1 MSSSIFQ
8 LVSNAF
14 AQTTS
19 KVSFEIHGQG
29 NGNVKVVLTA
39 KLGPVSDKASKEEK
53 ALHAAVAT
61 PLVVVGTPGDVES
74 ALLSRLDG
82 FVEQVNIGSVALEQV
97 RELASKAV
105 AAATSKAASAPAKS
119 AQKAPVVDEPDGS
132 DEEEGDEPD
141 AVVPP
146 TPAPANSPVLKSFDD
161 F

>member
-1 MSSSIFQ
+1 MGNIAIFDSGIGG
-8 LVSNAF
+8 LTFLKTARARLPYENFIYYAD
-14 AQTTS
+14 TD
-19 KVSFEIHGQG
+19 
-29 NGNVKVVLTA
+29 NV
-39 KLGPVSDKASKEEK
+39 PY
-53 ALHAAVAT
+53 
-61 PLVVVGTPGDVES
+61 GTKS
-74 ALLSRLDG
+74 
-82 FVEQVNIGSVALEQV
+82 LEQV